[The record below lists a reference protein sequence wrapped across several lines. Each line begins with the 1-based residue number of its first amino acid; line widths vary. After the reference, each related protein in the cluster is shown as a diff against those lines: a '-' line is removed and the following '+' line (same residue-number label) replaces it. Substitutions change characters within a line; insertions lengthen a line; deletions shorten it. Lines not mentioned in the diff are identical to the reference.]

1 MFFNFF
7 PFFINHH
14 LNRMKLDNAKYYS
27 SFIIDA
33 IQLTVITSQNGI
45 REIIFNMENDNP
57 KLTNMVRLKPE
68 DPPMFSVYSQLTEYI
83 DGDRKHFDLAL
94 EIEGTEFQKRVWN
107 ELLKIPYGKTI
118 SYKELAVRLGDEKV
132 IRAAASANGANP
144 LPIVIPCHRVIG
156 SDGSLIGYGGGLEI
170 KEKLLILEGSR
181 QQDLFYLSDKS
192 S

>member
-1 MFFNFF
+1 MT
-7 PFFINHH
+7 
-14 LNRMKLDNAKYYS
+14 LNLPKYYS
-27 SFIIDA
+27 SFIIDN
-33 IQLTVITSQNGI
+33 IHFTVITSTSGI
-45 REIIFNMENDNP
+45 REIIFNIEKDNP
-57 KLTNMVRLKPE
+57 KLVNTIQLKPE
-68 DPPMFSVYSQLTEYI
+68 DPDMFNVYPKLIEYFN
-83 DGDRKHFDLAL
+83 GERKHFDIPL

-107 ELLKIPYGKTI
+107 ELLKIPYGRTI

-181 QQDLFYLSDKS
+181 QKDLFNL
-192 S
+192 